1 MTRRL
6 FFVFLTLA
14 VAAVNSAVFAQSDG
28 TVPSETLLSHLGVP
42 AGANSALAVV
52 FDVPPEHH
60 ITSVDLGLFYLEI
73 SAPEGFNF
81 DEPAFPQP
89 VDFEGEMVF
98 QGDVPVIAGFS
109 VSSDAAP
116 GDYTLKLAYG
126 YQICL
131 ETGSRMCYL
140 PQNKESEIVVKVLGA
155 GVTPIHAN
163 SEIFGETLSNLPA
176 DKTPATLNESEATL
190 EQKFSSALKQ
200 GSILAFVLVFI
211 AGILTSLTPCVYPL
225 IPITIGYIGGRA
237 EGQKLKGFLLSLF
250 LVLGIAI
257 VYSTLGIIAAAS
269 GSVFGSFT
277 QHPAVLLGI
286 AIIFA
291 VMGTSMLGA
300 FEIQLPAGLQGKMRT
315 EKKGF
320 AGALLV
326 GMITGLVAAPCVGP
340 VLVALLAWV
349 AQTGSIMIGFALLFT
364 YAAGMGLLFIVIGTF
379 AGAMTSL
386 PGAGQWMDTVKHV
399 FGIILIAGAIFI
411 INPLLDKGYYYL
423 LWGVFLI
430 VTGVFSGAL
439 EILSPESAAG
449 KKWGKA
455 IGVVLLIFG
464 IVMFVDGY
472 NHTFGFKKHET
483 AMTSRGSGETEG
495 VKWIVNDLEGAFARA
510 EADGSNLIM
519 DFYADWCVACRE
531 LDEKTWPRPELI
543 AESEGWI
550 FLKMDLTKM
559 TPELKTVRDK
569 YEIVGMPTVIF
580 FDPRG
585 NEKHR
590 FAGFKPAEDVVKIM
604 RSM

>member
-1 MTRRL
+1 MKRRL
-6 FFVFLTLA
+6 FFVFLLLTA
-14 VAAVNSAVFAQSDG
+14 AAVNPAVFAQDDG
-28 TVPSETLLSHLGVP
+28 TVPAIIVLSHEGVP
-42 AGANSALAVV
+42 AGGNSALAVV
-52 FDVPPEHH
+52 FTVPPDHH
-60 ITSVDLGLFYLEI
+60 ITSVENGLFYVEI
-73 SAPEGFNF
+73 TPVDGFTF
-81 DEPAFPQP
+81 QPPVFPPA
-89 VDFEGEMVF
+89 VDFEGEEVY
-98 QGDVPVIAGFS
+98 QGEVPVIVDFA
-109 VSSDAAP
+109 VAP
-116 GDYTLKLAYG
+116 ELKPGEYELKIAYG
-126 YQICL
+126 YQICV
-131 ETGSRMCYL
+131 ETGSKMCYL
-140 PQNKESEIVVKVLGA
+140 PQNAEGETIVKIVEAGSTPIPSHTYDLGPSGNTAAVLGT
-155 GVTPIHAN
+155 TP
-163 SEIFGETLSNLPA
+163 
-176 DKTPATLNESEATL
+176 ESEATL

-200 GSILAFVLVFI
+200 GSALAFLLVFI
-211 AGILTSLTPCVYPL
+211 AGILSSLTPCVYPV

-237 EGQKLKGFLLSLF
+237 EGQKFKGFLLSLF

-257 VYSTLGIIAAAS
+257 VYSTLGIVAAAS

-277 QHPAVLLGI
+277 QHPAVLIVI
-286 AIIFA
+286 ALIFA

-300 FEIQLPAGLQGKMRT
+300 FEIQLPSGLQGKMRT

-320 AGALLV
+320 GGALLV

-349 AQTGSIMIGFALLFT
+349 AQTGSILTGFALLFT
-364 YAAGMGLLFIVIGTF
+364 YAVGMGLLFIVIGTF
-379 AGAMTSL
+379 AGAMTAL

-399 FGIILIAGAIFI
+399 FGIILIGGAIFI
-411 INPLLDKGYYYL
+411 VNPLVAKGWYYL
-423 LWGVFLI
+423 LWGIFLI

-439 EILSPESAAG
+439 EILSQEPSTG

-483 AMTSRGSGETEG
+483 PITAGAVGETAG
-495 VKWIVNDLEGAFARA
+495 IQWIVNDHDGAFAQA
-510 EADGSNLIM
+510 KTDGSYLIM
-519 DFYADWCVACRE
+519 DFYADWCVACKE